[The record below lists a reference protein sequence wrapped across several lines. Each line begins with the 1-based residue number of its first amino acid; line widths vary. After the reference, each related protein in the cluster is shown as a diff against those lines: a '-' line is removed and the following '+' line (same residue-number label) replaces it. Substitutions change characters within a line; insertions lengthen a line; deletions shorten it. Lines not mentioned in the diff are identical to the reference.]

1 MADVVAD
8 VAETTEQSFVSTIE
22 KPHEI
27 PADWQPNLIAFACH
41 YCAFAAADLAGVM
54 RLSYPPNVK
63 IIRLPCTG
71 KLDHMHIL
79 HAFEQGI
86 DGVFVAG

>member
-1 MADVVAD
+1 MAVA
-8 VAETTEQSFVSTIE
+8 AEAPEKAAPPSIE
-22 KPHEI
+22 KPHEA
-27 PADWQPNLIAFACH
+27 PAGWEPNVLAFACH

-71 KLDHMHIL
+71 KLDHSYVL
-79 HAFEQGI
+79 RAFERGV
-86 DGVFVAG
+86 DGLFVAG

>member
-1 MADVVAD
+1 MAQHAD
-8 VAETTEQSFVSTIE
+8 APREERSSIE
-22 KPHEI
+22 KKGEI
-27 PADWQPNLIAFACH
+27 PEGWEPNIIAFACH

-54 RLSYPPNVK
+54 RLSYPSNVK

-71 KLDHMHIL
+71 KLDHYYML
-79 HAFEQGI
+79 RAFEQGV